1 MIYNYK
7 GYDSSTK
14 SWIYGEKEIIVN
26 QKDLSKRYFLVN
38 ENGKYE
44 FKKENMKIYKGVEYY
59 KFSDRYI
66 ILIDNMKVT
75 RYTLKDVKTYINNY
89 LIGE

>member
-1 MIYNYK
+1 M
-7 GYDSSTK
+7 S
-14 SWIYGEKEIIVN
+14 
-26 QKDLSKRYFLVN
+26 FA
-38 ENGKYE
+38 KYE
-44 FKKENMKIYKGVEYY
+44 FKKENMKTYKGIEYY